1 MTPGHDLRLVGF
13 AVGMWGACLLALRT
27 PAPTAVAGAVVAT
40 GLAVVGARRRWD
52 PRVAA
57 VALAGVGVLLGVVC
71 GLLSTAARTAGRD
84 AEPLATLARTHAA
97 VTADMTVTDDPRPL
111 AGGGPGPA
119 TYLIAARLTRL
130 ESPGGA
136 VTLDARLL
144 VFASDPQWHGLL
156 PSQRVTATGTLDASR
171 GGDLTAAVLS
181 ASGPPT
187 TVDSPSW
194 IQRAAGRLRAGL
206 QRACLP
212 LPPAPGGLLPGLVIG
227 DTSRLDPGLS
237 EQFRTTGLTHLVA
250 VSGANVAIV
259 LGVVLFVARRCRAG
273 PWLSAVVCAVALA
286 GFVVLARPSP
296 SVIRAAAMGGIA
308 LVALAVGRSRSAMP
322 ALALA
327 VVVGLLIDPALSVD
341 AGFALSV
348 LATGALVLLAPGWRD
363 RLVARGVP
371 PVLAEALAV
380 PAAAQVACGP
390 VIVAL
395 SGQVSLVAVPANLLA
410 APAVAPATLLGVGAA
425 LISPL
430 WSDGAGM
437 LAWLAAWPAR
447 WLVAIATTGASVP
460 DGALPWPG
468 GAWGALG
475 LAGLTVGLFVAARRP
490 VARRILVAGALAVA
504 VGAVPVRLLASG
516 WPPAGAV
523 VVACDVGQG
532 DALVL
537 PDAPGEAV
545 VIDSGPDPPAV
556 DGCLRRLGVRA
567 VAALVLTHFH
577 ADHVGGVTGVLD
589 GRTVAIVVLPTYHE
603 PGTGYRTVLDA
614 VRGRAPVTEA
624 GPGWTLRRGGLELRA
639 IGPTRTLTGT
649 RSDPNNNSLVLRATS
664 HGVSVLLAGDAETE
678 EQGELLADDARD
690 DLRADVLKVAHH
702 GSAYQDPA
710 LLDAVAPAV
719 ALVSVGADNP
729 YGHPNGGLLAGLA
742 RAGVRVLR
750 TDRDGD
756 VAVVATDHG
765 LAVVRARA
773 PPAAVGVATAAT
785 NADIA
790 DAGRTDESD
799 RMCEPGTDHIGHR
812 HDPRRGPDRRAS
824 MAAWQ
829 RPMRHV

>member
-1 MTPGHDLRLVGF
+1 
-13 AVGMWGACLLALRT
+13 
-27 PAPTAVAGAVVAT
+27 
-40 GLAVVGARRRWD
+40 
-52 PRVAA
+52 
-57 VALAGVGVLLGVVC
+57 
-71 GLLSTAARTAGRD
+71 
-84 AEPLATLARTHAA
+84 
-97 VTADMTVTDDPRPL
+97 
-111 AGGGPGPA
+111 
-119 TYLIAARLTRL
+119 
-130 ESPGGA
+130 
-136 VTLDARLL
+136 
-144 VFASDPQWHGLL
+144 
-156 PSQRVTATGTLDASR
+156 
-171 GGDLTAAVLS
+171 
-181 ASGPPT
+181 
-187 TVDSPSW
+187 
-194 IQRAAGRLRAGL
+194 
-206 QRACLP
+206 
-212 LPPAPGGLLPGLVIG
+212 
-227 DTSRLDPGLS
+227 
-237 EQFRTTGLTHLVA
+237 
-250 VSGANVAIV
+250 
-259 LGVVLFVARRCRAG
+259 
-273 PWLSAVVCAVALA
+273 VVCAVALA

-603 PGTGYRTVLDA
+603 PDTGYRTVLDA

-678 EQGELLADDARD
+678 EQGELLADDAPRRPSGRCVEGRAPRLGIPRSGTAGRRGSGGGAGERRCGQPVRPPQRRPAGRAGEGGRTRPAHRSGRRRCGRRHRPWPGCGACPRTSGGRRCRD
-690 DLRADVLKVAHH
+690 GRDECGYSRCW
-702 GSAYQDPA
+702 
-710 LLDAVAPAV
+710 
-719 ALVSVGADNP
+719 P
-729 YGHPNGGLLAGLA
+729 YG
-742 RAGVRVLR
+742 
-750 TDRDGD
+750 
-756 VAVVATDHG
+756 
-765 LAVVRARA
+765 
-773 PPAAVGVATAAT
+773 
-785 NADIA
+785 
-790 DAGRTDESD
+790 
-799 RMCEPGTDHIGHR
+799 
-812 HDPRRGPDRRAS
+812 
-824 MAAWQ
+824 
-829 RPMRHV
+829 